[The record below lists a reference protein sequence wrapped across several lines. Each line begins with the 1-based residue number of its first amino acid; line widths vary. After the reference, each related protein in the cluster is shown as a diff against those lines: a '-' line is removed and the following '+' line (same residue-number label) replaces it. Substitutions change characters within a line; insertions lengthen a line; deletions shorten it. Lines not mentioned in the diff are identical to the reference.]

1 MIQLLRR
8 RPRSKGLELLV
19 LQPTPLCNLDCSY
32 CYLPNRRS
40 RARMG
45 VEVLDAAAQRVA
57 ESPFLGQELTVVW
70 HAGEPLVLAP
80 AWYED
85 AFARLER
92 HLAARTQLTHA
103 FQTNGTRLDERWLP
117 LLQRSD
123 VRIGVSYDG
132 PAFLHDRNRKRLDG
146 AGSHAA
152 VRRGMDLLQ
161 RAGIP
166 FHVIA
171 VVTAE
176 TLAHPDTF
184 FHDLCSTGAYEVGL
198 NFEEREGLNHTSSLD
213 SAHITDVRRFFARL
227 LHLTRTTPGAPR
239 LREADTL
246 SALLMLPRTPRGG
259 TQENEPFRILSVG
272 HDGSFSTWSPE
283 LLEHRDPTGASYVLG
298 NVLTTSLAAAARTP
312 HFRALDAAITRGRR
326 RCAATCAHYAI
337 CGGGSPSNKAS
348 ELGRLDGTETS
359 HCRVTRKTLSE
370 VVLAALER
378 DLTE

>member
-8 RPRSKGLELLV
+8 RPKPNGLELLV
-19 LQPTPLCNLDCSY
+19 LQPTPLCNLDCGY

-40 RARMG
+40 RAKMTS
-45 VEVLDAAAQRVA
+45 EVLEAAAQRVA
-57 ESPFLGQELTVVW
+57 ESPFLRAELTVVW

-85 AFARLER
+85 AFERLEQK
-92 HLAARTQLTHA
+92 LGSRTHLTHA
-103 FQTNGTRLDERWLP
+103 FQTNGTRIDERWLP

-152 VRRGMDLLQ
+152 VRRGMALLQ
-161 RAGIP
+161 SVGIP
-166 FHVIA
+166 FHCIA

-176 TLAHPDTF
+176 TLQYPDAF
-184 FHDLCSTGAYEVGL
+184 FQDMCSTGAYEVGL
-198 NFEEREGLNHTSSLD
+198 NFEEREGLNSTSSLD
-213 SAHITDVRRFFARL
+213 SAHLADVRSFFARL
-227 LHLTRTTPGAPR
+227 LHLPRATPGAPR

-246 SALLMLPRTPRGG
+246 SALLMLPRPPRGG
-259 TQENEPFRILSVG
+259 TQENESFRILSVG

-283 LLEHRDPTGASYVLG
+283 LLEHRDPAGTGYILG
-298 NVLTTSLAAAARTP
+298 NVLTTSLAEAARSE
-312 HFRALDAAITRGRR
+312 HFRTLERAIVRGRE

-348 ELGRLDGTETS
+348 ELGRLDGTETA
-359 HCRVTRKTLSE
+359 HCRVARKALAE

-378 DLTE
+378 DLSA